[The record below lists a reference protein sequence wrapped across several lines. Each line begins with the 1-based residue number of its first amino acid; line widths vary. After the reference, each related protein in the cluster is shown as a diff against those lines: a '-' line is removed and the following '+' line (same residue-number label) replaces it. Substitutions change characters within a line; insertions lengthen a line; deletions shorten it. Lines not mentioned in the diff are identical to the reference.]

1 MRSLFVVAALGA
13 VTLTLTACGGGS
25 SDNDPPSTPT
35 SPGSGTAT
43 FTITIASQA
52 GDRSFSPNPAPAGG
66 QTVVFR
72 NNDGVVHRIRLSDGT
87 FLTTDIQPNATSQP
101 VQLPVSGGHYH
112 CSLHPQMVGIVNAS
126 SGMAPP
132 TCQGPYCDGY

>member
-13 VTLTLTACGGGS
+13 LTLPLSACGGGS
-25 SDNDPPSTPT
+25 SYDPPSTPT
-35 SPGSGTAT
+35 SPGSGSPAT

-52 GDRSFSPNPAPAGG
+52 GDRSFAPNPAPAGG

-72 NNDGVVHRIRLSDGT
+72 NTHNVVHRIRLSDGA
-87 FLTTDIQPNATSQP
+87 FLTTDIQPNTTSQP
-101 VQLPVSGGHYH
+101 VQLPAGGAHYH
-112 CSLHPQMVGIVNAS
+112 CSLHPEMVGIVNAS
-126 SGMAPP
+126 TGMAPP

>member
-13 VTLTLTACGGGS
+13 GTLSLSACGGGS
-25 SDNDPPSTPT
+25 YNDPPSTPT
-35 SPGSGTAT
+35 SPGSGSAAT
-43 FTITIASQA
+43 FTITIATQA

-87 FLTTDIQPNATSQP
+87 LLTTDIQPNTTSQP
-101 VQLPVSGGHYH
+101 VQLPAGGGHYH

>member
-1 MRSLFVVAALGA
+1 MRSQFVVAALGV
-13 VTLTLTACGGGS
+13 VTLPLLGCGGGS
-25 SDNDPPSTPT
+25 NNDSPSTPT
-35 SPGSGTAT
+35 SPGSGNAT

-52 GDRSFSPNPAPAGG
+52 ADRSFSPNPAPAGG

-87 FLTTDIQPNATSQP
+87 FLTTDIQPNSTSQP
-101 VQLPVSGGHYH
+101 VQLPAGGAHYH
-112 CSLHPQMVGIVNAS
+112 CSLHPQMVGIVNAA
-126 SGMAPP
+126 SGTPPP

>member
-1 MRSLFVVAALGA
+1 MRNLFVVAALGA
-13 VTLTLTACGGGS
+13 LTLPLTACGGGS
-25 SDNDPPSTPT
+25 SNDPPSTPT
-35 SPGSGTAT
+35 SPGSGSPAS
-43 FTITIASQA
+43 FTITIAAQA

-72 NNDGVVHRIRLSDGT
+72 NNHGVVHRIRLSDGT
-87 FLTTDIQPNATSQP
+87 FLTTDIQPNTTSQP
-101 VQLPVSGGHYH
+101 VQLPAAGAHYH

-126 SGMAPP
+126 SGTTPT

>member
-1 MRSLFVVAALGA
+1 MRSLSLVAALGV
-13 VTLTLTACGGGS
+13 VTLLLPACGGGS
-25 SDNDPPSTPT
+25 SNDSPSTPT
-35 SPGSGTAT
+35 SPGSGSAAT
-43 FTITIASQA
+43 FTITIGTQA

-72 NNDGVVHRIRLSDGT
+72 NADSVVHRLRLSNGT
-87 FLTTDIQPNATSQP
+87 FLTTDIQPNTTSQP
-101 VQLPVSGGHYH
+101 VQLPAAGAHYH

-126 SGMAPP
+126 SGTTPP